1 MENAQNQRV
10 LTNNAKDKKL
20 KTICLNLFKFKQIE
34 QEAKENYAKTQSE
47 LKDYFKSSKDK
58 TISFSANGKNYKVT
72 DVNPTIINWDIDKL
86 SKQLEKN
93 GKKDLLPDIVTKTIT
108 VTDWNGFSSLLAKY
122 GVKPKEVKAFLG
134 VKQKVDQKKMDSLSD
149 VGEIT
154 AEDIEGCYTVQNS
167 SGYVKPT
174 EWVDNEES

>member
-1 MENAQNQRV
+1 MESAQNQRV

-72 DVNPTIINWDIDKL
+72 DVNPTTINWDIDKL

-93 GKKDLLPDIVTKTIT
+93 
-108 VTDWNGFSSLLAKY
+108 
-122 GVKPKEVKAFLG
+122 
-134 VKQKVDQKKMDSLSD
+134 
-149 VGEIT
+149 
-154 AEDIEGCYTVQNS
+154 
-167 SGYVKPT
+167 
-174 EWVDNEES
+174 